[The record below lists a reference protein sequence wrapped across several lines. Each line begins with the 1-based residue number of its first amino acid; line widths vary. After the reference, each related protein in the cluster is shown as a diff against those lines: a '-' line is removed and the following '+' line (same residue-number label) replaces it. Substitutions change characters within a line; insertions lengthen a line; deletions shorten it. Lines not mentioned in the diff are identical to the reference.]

1 MRQSSYLW
9 ALRRGSQAHGSPAR
23 IFANPSSEH
32 DKQNDSTNLTA
43 LQADF
48 QVDNLTLTMTQMS
61 QSQPESVTKP
71 QPLAQLAQFLT
82 QSYPDSA
89 ETHKLRPSFVSLKD
103 ERQWPS

>member
-1 MRQSSYLW
+1 
-9 ALRRGSQAHGSPAR
+9 
-23 IFANPSSEH
+23 
-32 DKQNDSTNLTA
+32 
-43 LQADF
+43 
-48 QVDNLTLTMTQMS
+48 MTQMS